1 MSTQRPRR
9 RALRLALA
17 TMLTAVT
24 ATVTPLPHLATPAQA
39 LDLFGIVQADG
50 GASAMCGVF
59 SSGSV
64 TCWGNGVN
72 FGLGNGS
79 SANRAVPV
87 TVAGVSGATKVVVGA
102 SFGCALLSGGT
113 VKCWGDNQFGQLG
126 TGSFNHPT
134 TAVTVSGVS
143 NAVDLAAGWAHACAV
158 ISGGTVKCWGN
169 GQFGQIGTTVDPGS
183 PTPTTV
189 AGLTG
194 VAHLAL
200 GAGHTCALTT
210 NATVLC
216 LGANSDGEIGNGTT
230 SFSVATPTSPS
241 GLSGVISLTAGHHH
255 TCAVVTVAAPATAVK
270 CWGANEVSQ
279 LGRASAS
286 TTPAALANPIAFAAE
301 VDSFDNHTC
310 AVTLSATAYCWGENE
325 TYQLGA
331 MSPAESATPLLQQ
344 TDDAAHV
351 VAASYWTCIVHTNTA
366 LTCHGGGYGGVLGSG
381 DDTSRPGA
389 APVEAGLGEFQPLT
403 PARLLDTRSIGT
415 TVDGQ
420 SQKGGLVAA
429 GSTVEVQVRG
439 RGGVS
444 NTTTAVALNLTA
456 VNASGVGYITMWPC
470 DASMP
475 TASNLNT
482 IATVARANMAIS
494 RVATS
499 GPDTGRVCIYAS
511 VSTHLVLDVNGYSR
525 GSAYTAITPVRLVDS
540 RTIGTT
546 VDGASTGWGP
556 LNPFSAYVISLAGR
570 GGVPANVGGL
580 VINITAAQP
589 GGTGYVTVWD
599 CIGAKPPVSHLNLQS
614 GVNVA
619 NLAVTTTNGTG
630 HICVSSSVST
640 HLIIDVVG
648 YFTSSSLV
656 QLPAPYRIS
665 DSRANGS
672 TFDGLSKAYGPVAA
686 GGTVKVEVATRQTYT
701 GHTSVARTV
710 ILTVTAVNPAGNGY
724 FTVWPCGQ
732 PMPLASNLNVKAGVN
747 FANTVFMSVGNDN
760 EVCIYSSTQT
770 QLVVDF
776 DGYWF
781 Y

>member
-310 AVTLSATAYCWGENE
+310 AVTLSATAYCWGR
-325 TYQLGA
+325 TRR
-331 MSPAESATPLLQQ
+331 
-344 TDDAAHV
+344 
-351 VAASYWTCIVHTNTA
+351 TNW
-366 LTCHGGGYGGVLGSG
+366 
-381 DDTSRPGA
+381 
-389 APVEAGLGEFQPLT
+389 
-403 PARLLDTRSIGT
+403 
-415 TVDGQ
+415 
-420 SQKGGLVAA
+420 
-429 GSTVEVQVRG
+429 G
-439 RGGVS
+439 R
-444 NTTTAVALNLTA
+444 
-456 VNASGVGYITMWPC
+456 
-470 DASMP
+470 
-475 TASNLNT
+475 
-482 IATVARANMAIS
+482 
-494 RVATS
+494 
-499 GPDTGRVCIYAS
+499 
-511 VSTHLVLDVNGYSR
+511 
-525 GSAYTAITPVRLVDS
+525 
-540 RTIGTT
+540 
-546 VDGASTGWGP
+546 
-556 LNPFSAYVISLAGR
+556 
-570 GGVPANVGGL
+570 
-580 VINITAAQP
+580 
-589 GGTGYVTVWD
+589 
-599 CIGAKPPVSHLNLQS
+599 
-614 GVNVA
+614 
-619 NLAVTTTNGTG
+619 
-630 HICVSSSVST
+630 
-640 HLIIDVVG
+640 
-648 YFTSSSLV
+648 
-656 QLPAPYRIS
+656 
-665 DSRANGS
+665 
-672 TFDGLSKAYGPVAA
+672 
-686 GGTVKVEVATRQTYT
+686 
-701 GHTSVARTV
+701 
-710 ILTVTAVNPAGNGY
+710 
-724 FTVWPCGQ
+724 
-732 PMPLASNLNVKAGVN
+732 
-747 FANTVFMSVGNDN
+747 
-760 EVCIYSSTQT
+760 
-770 QLVVDF
+770 
-776 DGYWF
+776 
-781 Y
+781 